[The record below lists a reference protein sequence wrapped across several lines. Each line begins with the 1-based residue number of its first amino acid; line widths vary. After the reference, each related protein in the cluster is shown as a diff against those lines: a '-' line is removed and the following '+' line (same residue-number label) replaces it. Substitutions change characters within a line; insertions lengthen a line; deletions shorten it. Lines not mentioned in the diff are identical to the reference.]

1 MPAAS
6 NVLFR
11 RMRSEPKRRRALWL
25 VGAVAATAVL
35 AGRAARADDPA
46 TALNSGQPTDAA
58 PADSGGGDASQD
70 VTELAK
76 KLQNPIGN
84 LISVP
89 FQSNTNFT
97 VGPNKGT
104 QEILNIQPVIPFHI
118 TPDWNIITR
127 AILPLV
133 WNPSYQP
140 AASVVP
146 FGTAPIVAS
155 AFLSPAKP
163 VNGWVWGVGP
173 VTQIPTVSN
182 ASLGSNVW
190 GLGPT
195 AVLVKLAGP
204 WVSGVLVNNIWSLG
218 GTSQLGGTKYNN
230 FLMQP
235 FVNFNMKGGWYV
247 GTSPI
252 LTANWLTTG
261 NNAWTIPLGA
271 NVGRVIKV
279 GGKLPINLSLG
290 GYANVVHPELGATW
304 QLRTQITAIF

>member
-1 MPAAS
+1 MTIRNARAPVMAA
-6 NVLFR
+6 
-11 RMRSEPKRRRALWL
+11 ALAL
-25 VGAVAATAVL
+25 VAAV
-35 AGRAARADDPA
+35 GAARAQSVAPQA
-46 TALNSGQPTDAA
+46 VGADAA
-58 PADSGGGDASQD
+58 PVDAGGGGADAPKGDAAED

-89 FQSNTNFT
+89 FQSNTNFS

-118 TPDWNIITR
+118 GDNWNIITR
-127 AILPLV
+127 TILPLV

-140 AASVVP
+140 LASVVP
-146 FGTAPIVAS
+146 FGTAPITFS

-163 VNGWVWGVGP
+163 TNGWLWGFGP
-173 VTQIPTVSN
+173 VTQIPVASS

-195 AVLVKLAGP
+195 GVLVYMKGP
-204 WVSGVLVNNIWSLG
+204 WVTGVLVNNVWSLG
-218 GTSQLGGTKYNN
+218 GESGPGTSQNKYNN

-261 NNAWTIPLGA
+261 NNAWTVPLGA
-271 NVGRVIKV
+271 NVGRVIKI